1 MFNRPPTHGIPD
13 SPGGAPV
20 NPDNPHP
27 NIATTATEDWNRG
40 IALNLSGVFFCIRK
54 FAQLRLARPL
64 EHSRIIT
71 MTSGTGQLAV
81 SPANPAY
88 VASKAALI
96 GLTRQVA
103 YDLAHANIT
112 VNTIAPGV
120 VGTPEFYRN
129 TSEEFRAQT
138 ARSALLNRLGTPE
151 EVGFGV
157 VFLASPQ
164 ASYITGTTLD
174 INGGAHMH

>member
-1 MFNRPPTHGIPD
+1 MRISDWSSDVCSSDLAVDAAFD
-13 SPGGAPV
+13 SIDADGPASVLVVASGGAPV

-88 VASKAALI
+88 VASQAARN

-103 YDLAHANIT
+103 YDP
-112 VNTIAPGV
+112 PGR
-120 VGTPEFYRN
+120 P
-129 TSEEFRAQT
+129 A
-138 ARSALLNRLGTPE
+138 
-151 EVGFGV
+151 
-157 VFLASPQ
+157 
-164 ASYITGTTLD
+164 
-174 INGGAHMH
+174 